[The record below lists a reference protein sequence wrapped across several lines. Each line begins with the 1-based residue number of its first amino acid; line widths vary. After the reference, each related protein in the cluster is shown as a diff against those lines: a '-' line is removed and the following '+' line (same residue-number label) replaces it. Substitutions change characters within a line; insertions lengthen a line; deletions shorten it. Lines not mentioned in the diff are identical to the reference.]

1 VQVPHL
7 LAEVLRYVDAEKPV
21 ARLGYLGVEDVFFR
35 QSPAPTLIFTE
46 KFIKFLQLT
55 FLSRDESDELG
66 EGDFY
71 EVAFADGSSMKPR
84 ATEGMRSRRSGAG
97 GSRGRREADSGELEI
112 TEHERR

>member
-46 KFIKFLQLT
+46 KFIKFLQLI

-66 EGDFY
+66 EGDFR
-71 EVAFADGSSMKPR
+71 EVAFVDGSLMKPW
-84 ATEGMRSRRSGAG
+84 ATGEMGSRSRGLADRGAV
-97 GSRGRREADSGELEI
+97 
-112 TEHERR
+112 ER